1 MALAHSPSIVTSNLM
16 LYLDAANLKSYKG
29 EPTTNLI
36 SDPFALV
43 GNPSPI
49 AYTGYEHTNTRVSD
63 LPAYEIMSPLS
74 PFWIK
79 AVKNNN
85 TNGRVLFLSIS
96 GLSTGVNYCFSVYV
110 YSNDSNLTSLVC
122 STDNGAVSP
131 VSSSI
136 NYDTSKI
143 GTVQRIHCIFTS
155 VAGGQVI
162 GIRSGSTNPIGTT
175 FYLTGFQVEQKS
187 APTAV
192 VSGTRGTTVA
202 TGGGWADL
210 SGNSNHGEMIN
221 GAGVYSSTNQGSIN
235 LDGSDDYVRVSYNAS
250 SMDFSLAQTVCM
262 WLKPLTGATAFR
274 RNPYAQAYGGP
285 GTITHETGGDFTY
298 YFGTNG
304 GDGSPY
310 VGRGSGFNVVVN
322 ELAFITVS
330 RNQGTNTSKWY
341 KNGSLIT
348 TADAGGY
355 ATTAN
360 GSSNIIIGAGYV
372 TSFLGH
378 IYNVSVYNR
387 ALTDAEVLQN
397 YCALRSR
404 YGM

>member
-1 MALAHSPSIVTSNLM
+1 MALSHSPSIATGNLM

-29 EPTTNLI
+29 EPTTNII
-36 SDPFALV
+36 SNGDFSNGTTSWSTYA
-43 GNPSPI
+43 SPI
-49 AYTGYEHTNTRVSD
+49 SVVTRYDVPSALNMAKTVLRCDTLSTAHGGGNYGGASYNVS
-63 LPAYEIMSPLS
+63 M
-74 PFWIK
+74 
-79 AVKNNN
+79 
-85 TNGRVLFLSIS
+85 TS
-96 GLSTGVNYCFSVYV
+96 GLVYTV
-110 YSNDSNLTSLVC
+110 SYYARSLSGNMNLVFNFQSGSGDSNNLSHSNTITSSWQKFSYSATLNTAKPIMYIWNQNVA
-122 STDNGAVSP
+122 SG
-131 VSSSI
+131 
-136 NYDTSKI
+136 
-143 GTVQRIHCIFTS
+143 IFEITE
-155 VAGGQVI
+155 I
-162 GIRSGSTNPIGTT
+162 
-175 FYLTGFQVEQKS
+175 QVEQKS
-187 APTAV
+187 SATTFV
-192 VSGTRGTTVA
+192 NGTRGTTVA
-202 TGGGWADL
+202 TGGGWADI
-210 SGNSNHGEMIN
+210 SGKSNHGEMIN
-221 GAGVYSSTNQGSIN
+221 GAGVYSSTDQGSIN

-310 VGRGSGFNVVVN
+310 VGRGSGFTVAVN

-341 KNGSLIT
+341 KNGSLLT

-355 ATTAN
+355 ATTTN
-360 GSSNIIIGAGYV
+360 GTSNIIIGAGYV

-387 ALTDAEVLQN
+387 TLTDAEVLQN
-397 YCALRSR
+397 FNALRGR
-404 YGM
+404 YGI

>member
-29 EPTTNLI
+29 EPTINLI
-36 SDPFALV
+36 SDPFALA

-79 AVKNNN
+79 AVKNSN

-96 GLSTGVNYCFSVYV
+96 GLSIGVNYCFSVYV

-131 VSSSI
+131 VSFSA

-143 GTVQRIHCIFTS
+143 GTIQRIHCIFTS

-162 GIRSGSTNPIGTT
+162 GIRSGSSNPIGTT

-187 APTAV
+187 SPTAV

-202 TGGGWADL
+202 SGGGWADI
-210 SGNSNHGEMIN
+210 SGNGNHGEMVN
-221 GAGVYSSTNQGSIN
+221 GAGVYSSTNQGSIIF
-235 LDGSDDYVRVSYNAS
+235 DGSDDYITAGTFFNYTNFTISTWVYPGSTQNTYADIFDNSHTGTQNFVLSQQQLTLDY
-250 SMDFSLAQTVCM
+250 
-262 WLKPLTGATAFR
+262 KP
-274 RNPYAQAYGGP
+274 
-285 GTITHETGGDFTY
+285 
-298 YFGTNG
+298 
-304 GDGSPY
+304 
-310 VGRGSGFNVVVN
+310 
-322 ELAFITVS
+322 
-330 RNQGTNTSKWY
+330 
-341 KNGSLIT
+341 
-348 TADAGGY
+348 
-355 ATTAN
+355 
-360 GSSNIIIGAGYV
+360 
-372 TSFLGH
+372 
-378 IYNVSVYNR
+378 
-387 ALTDAEVLQN
+387 
-397 YCALRSR
+397 
-404 YGM
+404 